1 MRTFFRYWSW
11 GMVGAIC
18 LAVGL
23 SFFVR
28 YSEEQ
33 VGPVKEV
40 MLQDENSWVSF
51 VVDLN
56 RKGKVE
62 QIDQKQGTL
71 FIEFKEVATGWE
83 ELAQDVITESFIK
96 LKHIEV
102 LRLRFVN
109 KEPETARLICI
120 KRSDWQ
126 ERIKKSKW
134 SKESIQDFDLSNDKK
149 TTD

>member
-11 GMVGAIC
+11 GMAGAIC

-23 SFFVR
+23 SLFVR
-28 YSEEQ
+28 YSVEQEE
-33 VGPVKEV
+33 PVKEV

-56 RKGKVE
+56 RKWKVG
-62 QIDQKQGTL
+62 QIDQKQGAL
-71 FIEFKEVATGWE
+71 FIEFKETATEWE

-96 LKHIEV
+96 LTHIEV

-120 KRSDWQ
+120 KRSEWQ
-126 ERIKKSKW
+126 ERVKKSKW

>member
-11 GMVGAIC
+11 GMIGAIC
-18 LAVGL
+18 LAIGL
-23 SFFVR
+23 SLCVS

-33 VGPVKEV
+33 EGPVKEV

-56 RKGKVE
+56 RKWNVGRA
-62 QIDQKQGTL
+62 DQKQGTL
-71 FIEFKEVATGWE
+71 FIELKEVAIEWE

-96 LKHIEV
+96 LKQIEV
-102 LRLRFVN
+102 IRLRLMN
-109 KEPETARLICI
+109 NEPESARLIHVR
-120 KRSDWQ
+120 RSDWQ
-126 ERIKKSKW
+126 DRVKKSQW